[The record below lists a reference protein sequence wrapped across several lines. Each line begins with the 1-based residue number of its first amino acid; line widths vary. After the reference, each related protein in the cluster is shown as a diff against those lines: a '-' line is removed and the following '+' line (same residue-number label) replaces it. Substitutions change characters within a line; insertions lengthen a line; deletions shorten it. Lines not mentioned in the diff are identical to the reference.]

1 MASCC
6 RVGEVVSGGA
16 GVANHPMRLTSPVS
30 TVEPP
35 KCCRVLLCTVDKT
48 ICILKFKI
56 NSEMRD
62 EIDPGEISLRAHGVP
77 SPPPMDGTD
86 GWMDWPTR
94 PRRERNTQSGAC
106 LVSTVD
112 FTRTFFEKKIS
123 YA

>member
-16 GVANHPMRLTSPVS
+16 GVVNHPMRLTSLVS

-86 GWMDWPTR
+86 GWTDWQVG
-94 PRRERNTQSGAC
+94 ERNKYKKLATPAC
-106 LVSTVD
+106 RPGPRSLSPG
-112 FTRTFFEKKIS
+112 RS
-123 YA
+123 LYSL

>member
-16 GVANHPMRLTSPVS
+16 GVVNHPMRLTSLVS

-48 ICILKFKI
+48 ICIVKFKI
-56 NSEMRD
+56 NSEMRH

-86 GWMDWPTR
+86 GWTDWPTR
-94 PRRERNTQSGAC
+94 PRRERNAQSGAC

-112 FTRTFFEKKIS
+112 FTCTFF
-123 YA
+123 